1 MKQII
6 IFTIIFS
13 FLFSIVN
20 VHAVQAKFPD
30 DLPGPEIMPDS
41 PFYFLKILWEKLVI
55 FLTFN
60 TVKKAEKYKVFAEKR
75 AYEAQEMLKKG
86 KEELAEKAKEL
97 YKFYLNKALNK
108 LEAEI
113 KKAIEHRAEQVQK
126 ELEEKVED
134 IKNKLKDTIKI

>member
-1 MKQII
+1 MKQVVV
-6 IFTIIFS
+6 FTIIFS
-13 FLFSIVN
+13 FLFSVVN
-20 VHAVQAKFPD
+20 VQAKFPN

-41 PFYFLKILWEKLVI
+41 PFYFLKIWWEKLVI

-75 AYEAQEMLKKG
+75 AYEAQEMLIQG
-86 KEELAEKAKEL
+86 KEELAEKTKEL

-108 LEAEI
+108 LETEM